1 MSSAG
6 QAAGGVIGAVIGFFA
21 GGPSG
26 ALYGA
31 QLGMGI
37 GGYID
42 PPKGPKIQGP
52 RLSDLAV
59 QTSTYG
65 AFIPRIYGTV
75 AQTGNV
81 FWLENNQ
88 LKEVAKTEEQGGS
101 KGGGGGAEVTSYT
114 YYATFAV
121 GLCDTNGVPIAGIR
135 RIWIGSKL
143 FYDAGS
149 ADIGTLA
156 ASNEASPLFKLY
168 TGTETQLPDPRM
180 QATLGVANTP
190 AYRGL
195 AYLVFYDLPLADYQ
209 NSLAGAQIK
218 VEVVGS
224 GTTTYSVT
232 QTAAVYEY
240 GEHQRFAIVGNYL
253 YAYTALANKLNVFNI
268 ANPAKPFIVGFA
280 TSVSAV
286 QDLER
291 SGDYI
296 YTVDQ
301 TGNLYTHNISVRE
314 SPVVYGS
321 TVYTGGVYPQRMAAD
336 GNYLYTANYGSSTFP
351 FNGSLQ
357 IFDIASFTPILKATL
372 FFTERARDV
381 AIYGNYAYIIFQD
394 ADLQIVDISNKSLP
408 VVVGSFPMAALT
420 TNLIKIAGNFAYI
433 TTSLS
438 GLRILDL
445 TTPTAPVARGICAIP
460 GGPYALVWENNYIY
474 MTTGSFGANGIEVF
488 NVSNPDM
495 PFSAAGAAGGG
506 SSVQGIAVKNNYIF
520 AGNSLYELRSFFFSG
535 PLIASVSPAL
545 STIVQ
550 AECLASKLLGATDID
565 TVALTSTVRGYRVS
579 SLGAI
584 RGGLEPLQG
593 AWPFD
598 AVQAGYK
605 IKFIPRGQASVATIS
620 VGKLDARAAGN
631 KPGVQIKNIREMDS
645 VLPRKVSIKYFDSE
659 REYDHGEQQAERLNT
674 DAVNILTLEMA
685 IVFTATEALQ
695 KADVLLYLYWLER
708 YDITLNLPPEY
719 NNLEPAD
726 VITIVAADATYILRL
741 TAITYTAD
749 SRLECNA
756 KYNNAATY
764 ISPALGASG
773 QSTGVTL
780 ASAGPTLFELLDI
793 PLIQD
798 AFNLAGYPVAMTGYL
813 SGWPG
818 GVLYRSD
825 DGGATWTSVQ
835 GFTSPGSK
843 IGYAAN
849 ALAAHSGLLIDKAGT
864 LTVKM
869 YQGALSSVTELQ
881 MLNGTNHFAYGV
893 DGRWEIVAA
902 KNCVI
907 QGDGSYIL
915 TDFLRG
921 RFGTEW
927 ATGLHAINDK
937 IIYLS
942 STQLKF
948 VLANTST
955 IGAARSYRGI
965 TAGKPINSDAT
976 KLFTYRGVNLKSL
989 SPVYING
996 NRHPTTNDWTL
1007 TWVRRTRLGNGWYPT
1022 VMATLGEAVESY
1034 ETVIFDGAGYAIVK
1048 RTILSSTPTVAY
1060 TSAQQVTDFG
1070 SNQSTLYVKIY
1081 QMSDIV
1087 GRGYPLTT
1095 SITR

>member
-21 GGPSG
+21 GGPTG

-65 AFIPRIYGTV
+65 AFIPRVYGTV

-81 FWLENNQ
+81 FWLENNKI
-88 LKEVAKTEEQGGS
+88 KEVAKTEEQGGS

-121 GLCDTNGVPIAGIR
+121 GLCDTIGTPIAGIR

-224 GTTTYSVT
+224 GATTYSVT
-232 QTAAVYEY
+232 QTAAIPDAY
-240 GEHQRFAIVGNYL
+240 GWHSWSEIVGNYL
-253 YAYTALANKLNVFNI
+253 YTYTALANKLNVFNI
-268 ANPAKPFIVGFA
+268 ANPAKPFFVSFA
-280 TSVSAV
+280 TSVANV

-301 TGNLYTHNISVRE
+301 SGNLYTHNISVRE

-321 TVYTGGVYPQRMAAD
+321 TVATGGDYPQKMAVD
-336 GNYLYTANYGSSTFP
+336 GSYLYIANYGSISVP
-351 FNGSLQ
+351 FNGTLQ
-357 IFDIASFTPILKATL
+357 IFDIARFIPILKSTL

-381 AIYGNYAYIIFQD
+381 AIYGNYAYVIFQN
-394 ADLQIVDISNKSLP
+394 ADLQIVDISNKSAP
-408 VVVGSFPMAALT
+408 VVVSSFPMAALGS
-420 TNLIKIAGNFAYI
+420 NLIKIVANYAYI
-433 TTSLS
+433 YTGSS
-438 GLRILDL
+438 LRILDL
-445 TTPTAPVARGICAIP
+445 IIPISPVARGNCVVSP
-460 GGPYALVWENNYIY
+460 GLYDFVWENNYIY
-474 MTTGSFGANGIEVF
+474 VDAPLTGGYGIRVF
-488 NVSNPDM
+488 DVANPDI
-495 PFSAAGAAGGG
+495 PFLAASGGG
-506 SSVQGIAVKNNYIF
+506 TGASVQGVSVKNNYAF
-520 AGNSLYELRSFFFSG
+520 VGNNLFELTSFFFSG
-535 PLIASVSPAL
+535 PQIASVSPAL
-545 STIVQ
+545 SAIVQ
-550 AECLASKLLGATDID
+550 SECLASKLLGATDID
-565 TVALTSTVRGYRVS
+565 TAALTSTVRGYRVS

-605 IKFIPRGQASVATIS
+605 IKFIPRGQASIATIA

-659 REYDHGEQQAERLNT
+659 REYDQGEQPAERLNT

-685 IVFTATEALQ
+685 IVFTATEAIQ

-708 YDITLNLPPEY
+708 YDVTLILPPEY

-726 VITIVAADATYILRL
+726 VITIVAPDATYKLRL

-749 SRLECNA
+749 GRLECNA
-756 KYNNAATY
+756 KYNNSATY
-764 ISPALGASG
+764 ISPAIGASG

-798 AFNLAGYPVAMTGYL
+798 AFNLSGYPVAMTGYL

-843 IGYAAN
+843 IGYATN
-849 ALAAHSGLLIDKAGT
+849 TLAAHSGLLIDKAGT

-869 YQGALSSVTELQ
+869 YQGTLSSVTELQ
-881 MLNGTNHFAYGV
+881 MLNGTNHFAYGA

-965 TAGKPINSDAT
+965 TAGKAIDSDAT
-976 KLFTYRGVNLKSL
+976 KLFTYRGVNLECL

-1022 VMATLGEAVESY
+1022 VMATLGESVESY
-1034 ETVIFDGAGYAIVK
+1034 ETEIYDGAGYVTVK
-1048 RTILSSTPTVAY
+1048 RTILSSTPTLAY

-1070 SNQSTLYVKIY
+1070 SNQATLYVKIY

-1087 GRGYPLTT
+1087 GRGYPLKT

>member
-21 GGPSG
+21 GGPTG

-88 LKEVAKTEEQGGS
+88 LKEVAKTESQGGS

-224 GTTTYSVT
+224 GTMTYSVT
-232 QTAAVYEY
+232 QTASISADDW
-240 GEHQRFAIVGNYL
+240 HSRFAIVGNYL
-253 YAYTALANKLNVFNI
+253 YAYSAIANKLNVFNI
-268 ANPAKPFIVGFA
+268 ANPAKPFFVSFA
-280 TSVSAV
+280 TSVANV

-291 SGDYI
+291 SGNYI

-301 TGNLYTHNISVRE
+301 SGNLYTHNISVRE

-321 TVYTGGVYPQRMAAD
+321 TVLTGGVNPQKMAVD
-336 GNYLYTANYGSSTFP
+336 GSYLYIANYGQTVLP
-351 FNGSLQ
+351 YNGTLQ
-357 IFDIASFTPILKATL
+357 IFDIATFAPILKSTL
-372 FFTERARDV
+372 FFTERAMDV
-381 AIYGNYAYIIFQD
+381 AIYGNYAYVIFQD
-394 ADLQIVDISNKSLP
+394 ADLQIVDISNKSAP
-408 VVVGSFPMAALT
+408 VVIASFPMAALA
-420 TNLIKIAGNFAYI
+420 TNLIKIVANFAYI
-433 TTSLS
+433 TTSVS
-438 GLRILDL
+438 VLRILDL
-445 TTPTAPVARGICAIP
+445 IIPTSPVARGNCAIP
-460 GGPYALVWENNYIY
+460 AAPYALVWENNYIY
-474 MTTGSFGANGIEVF
+474 MVTGPATANGIAVF
-488 NVSNPDM
+488 NVANPDI
-495 PFSAAGAAGGG
+495 PFFAASAPGGH
-506 SSVQGIAVKNNYIF
+506 QFDGITVKNNYIF
-520 AGNSLYELRSFFFSG
+520 IGNSFYELKSFFFAG

-545 STIVQ
+545 SAIVQ
-550 AECLASKLLGATDID
+550 AECLASKLLTTTDID
-565 TVALTSTVRGYRVS
+565 TVSLTSTVRGYRVS

-659 REYDHGEQQAERLNT
+659 REYDNGEQQAERLNT

-780 ASAGPTLFELLDI
+780 TSAGPTLFELLDI

-798 AFNLAGYPVAMTGYL
+798 AFNLSGYPVAMTGYL

-835 GFTSPGSK
+835 GFTPPGSK
-843 IGYAAN
+843 IGYATN
-849 ALAAHSGLLIDKAGT
+849 TLAAHSGLLIDKAGT

-881 MLNGTNHFAYGV
+881 MLNGTNHFAYGA
-893 DGRWEIVAA
+893 DGRWEMVAA

-1022 VMATLGEAVESY
+1022 VMATLGESVESY
-1034 ETVIFDGAGYAIVK
+1034 ETEIYDAAGYATVK
-1048 RTILSSTPTVAY
+1048 RTILSSTPTLAY

-1070 SNQSTLYVKIY
+1070 SNQATLYVKIY

-1087 GRGYPLTT
+1087 GRGYPLKT